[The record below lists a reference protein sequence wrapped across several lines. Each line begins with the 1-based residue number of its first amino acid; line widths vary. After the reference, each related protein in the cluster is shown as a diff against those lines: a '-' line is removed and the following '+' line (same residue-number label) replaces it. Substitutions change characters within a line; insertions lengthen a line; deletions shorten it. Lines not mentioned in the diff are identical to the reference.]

1 MKIVF
6 MGTPNFALPSLSRL
20 LNDGH
25 QIQLLVTRP
34 DRPKGRGQKVA
45 PPPTKELA
53 MSQGIP
59 VEQPT
64 DLRNS
69 VLYNLLRSLQPEVI
83 VVVAYG
89 KFLPQEL
96 LDLPPY
102 GGINLHASL
111 LPKYRGAS
119 PVNWVINNGERET
132 GVTTNKMSAEMDAGD
147 ILLARR
153 VAIGP
158 TETAEELGERLSII
172 GAELLSETL
181 ARLQEGRLTPR
192 PQDHSQAT
200 FAPRLKKEDGKI
212 DWGKGATQI
221 FNAIRGMVPWPGA
234 YSIFRGKKVILW
246 RGELCEAPAGKELPI
261 GVPGEIVALAKRG
274 IAVQCGE
281 GVHLMVDELQ
291 PESRRR
297 MRAVDF
303 VNGYRVK
310 AGERFG

>member
-6 MGTPNFALPSLSRL
+6 MGTPNFALPSLRRL
-20 LNDGH
+20 LNNGH

-45 PPPTKELA
+45 PPPPKELA

-64 DLRNS
+64 DLRNP
-69 VLYNLLRSLQPEVI
+69 YFYKLLKSLQPEVI

-119 PVNWVINNGERET
+119 PVNWAVINGERET
-132 GVTTNKMSAEMDAGD
+132 GVTTTKINAEMDAGD

-172 GAELLSETL
+172 GAKLLSETL
-181 ARLQEGRLTPR
+181 TRVQESRLPPC

-212 DWGKGATQI
+212 DWGKGAIQT
-221 FNAIRGMVPWPGA
+221 FNAIRGLVPWPGA
-234 YSIFRGKKVILW
+234 YSTFRGKKVIFW
-246 RGELCEAPAGKELPI
+246 RGELCEAPAGKELPV
-261 GVPGEIVALAKRG
+261 GVAGEIVALDKRG
-274 IAVQCGE
+274 IVIQCGD
-281 GVHLMVDELQ
+281 GVHLMVTGLQ
-291 PESRRR
+291 PESRRQ

-310 AGERFG
+310 LGERFG

>member
-1 MKIVF
+1 
-6 MGTPNFALPSLSRL
+6 MGTPHFALPSLRRL
-20 LNDGH
+20 LNEEH

-34 DRPKGRGQKVA
+34 DRPKGRGRKVA

-64 DLRNS
+64 DLRS
-69 VLYNLLRSLQPEVI
+69 PDFYDRLKSLRPEII

-89 KFLPQEL
+89 KILPQEL

-119 PVNWVINNGERET
+119 PVNWAIINGERET
-132 GVTTNKMSAEMDAGD
+132 GVTTIKMNAEMDAGD
-147 ILLARR
+147 ILLARK
-153 VAIGP
+153 VSIGP
-158 TETAEELGERLSII
+158 METAEGLEERLSLI

-192 PQDHSQAT
+192 PQDPSQAT
-200 FAPRLKKEDGKI
+200 FAPRLKKEDGRI
-212 DWGKGATQI
+212 DWRNGATQV
-221 FNAIRGMVPWPGA
+221 FNTIRGLVPWPGA
-234 YSIFRGKKVILW
+234 YSTFRGKKVIFW
-246 RGELCEAPAGKELPI
+246 RAELFSLPAGKELPV
-261 GVPGEIVALAKRG
+261 GVPGEIVFLEKKRMV
-274 IAVQCGE
+274 VQCGD
-281 GVHLMVDELQ
+281 GAHLLVTELQ

-297 MRAVDF
+297 MGAVDF
-303 VNGYRVK
+303 VNGYRVNP
-310 AGERFG
+310 GERFS